1 MRAFLFSVH
10 MHQQFILLFFNMYS
24 ACDVFLSLLSLFSQF
39 CHSYVLIWLFKLIKL
54 NFRRL
59 YLYSLS
65 KKYKKNATL
74 LSQINFLE
82 VHWTRCEIRL
92 VANDL
97 FNTYFFIQISTIFS
111 VFYSIMSTL
120 LLGENSLGFTKFTIS
135 SL

>member
-1 MRAFLFSVH
+1 
-10 MHQQFILLFFNMYS
+10 MYS

-65 KKYKKNATL
+65 EKYKKNATL

-97 FNTYFFIQISTIFS
+97 FNTYFFI
-111 VFYSIMSTL
+111 
-120 LLGENSLGFTKFTIS
+120 
-135 SL
+135 